1 MVASDMPRGC
11 MTALRSVCFHWR
23 QLGLVSFR
31 RCRPG
36 PARFGK
42 RRLFDSVHRI
52 MTVSQARGTI
62 ARSERSALDRAA
74 QPYQD
79 LIDRLFYAM
88 AGLTDDDIQGLEDR
102 LARML

>member
-1 MVASDMPRGC
+1 MA
-11 MTALRSVCFHWR
+11 
-23 QLGLVSFR
+23 
-31 RCRPG
+31 
-36 PARFGK
+36 
-42 RRLFDSVHRI
+42 
-52 MTVSQARGTI
+52 VSQARGTI

>member
-1 MVASDMPRGC
+1 MRNEALSALKRGDVDQ
-11 MTALRSVCFHWR
+11 ALSALANGLRSAPFSAAVCDTI
-23 QLGLVSFR
+23 VE
-31 RCRPG
+31 
-36 PARFGK
+36 A
-42 RRLFDSVHRI
+42 VNRI
-52 MTVSQARGTI
+52 ISIERARGTI